1 MTSNVKYNE
10 QTTTKTSDT
19 IKSNVIT
26 TLTNYNTNT
35 LNQFDGV
42 FRYSKII
49 GLIDNTDTSIV
60 SNITTVKIRK
70 DFTPLI
76 GTSTRYDIYFRN
88 ALYNPHSGHNSKL
101 QVVF

>member
-1 MTSNVKYNE
+1 MKM
-10 QTTTKTSDT
+10 QQLKQADT

-60 SNITTVKIRK
+60 SNITTLKIRK
-70 DFTPLI
+70 DLHQQLVHLQDMMFTLEMVYI
-76 GTSTRYDIYFRN
+76 ILTR
-88 ALYNPHSGHNSKL
+88 GQTQV

>member
-1 MTSNVKYNE
+1 MKYNE
-10 QTTTKTSDT
+10 NATTKTSDT

-60 SNITTVKIRK
+60 SNITTLKIRK
-70 DFTPLI
+70 NFTHNN
-76 GTSTRYDIYFRN
+76 RFIY
-88 ALYNPHSGHNSKL
+88 KI
-101 QVVF
+101 

>member
-1 MTSNVKYNE
+1 MLYRRKAEFVGPETTTILLTSNVKFNE

-19 IKSNVIT
+19 LKSNVIT

-70 DFTPLI
+70 DFTL
-76 GTSTRYDIYFRN
+76 
-88 ALYNPHSGHNSKL
+88 
-101 QVVF
+101 

>member
-1 MTSNVKYNE
+1 MASNVKFNE
-10 QTTTKTSDT
+10 QTTIKTSDT
-19 IKSNVIT
+19 IKSNVIAA
-26 TLTNYNTNT
+26 LRNYNTNT

-70 DFTPLI
+70 DFT
-76 GTSTRYDIYFRN
+76 
-88 ALYNPHSGHNSKL
+88 H
-101 QVVF
+101 